1 MDDLTLLKEVRKEQT
16 ELKWMQSELNVEK
29 VVNDRSQEVFN
40 EHCQIHFK
48 PAKNEL
54 KHTFPTPAPESYRL
68 SVASGVRGGSEVKVL
83 VAQSHF
89 CDPMDYSLPSSPV
102 HGILQAR
109 ILEWVAI
116 SYSRGSSQPR
126 D

>member
-89 CDPMDYSLPSSPV
+89 LRPNGL
-102 HGILQAR
+102 
-109 ILEWVAI
+109 
-116 SYSRGSSQPR
+116 
-126 D
+126 

>member
-1 MDDLTLLKEVRKEQT
+1 MDAVRT
-16 ELKWMQSELNVEK
+16 ECWKSGQW
-29 VVNDRSQEVFN
+29 QEPGGVN

-89 CDPMDYSLPSSPV
+89 LRPNGL
-102 HGILQAR
+102 
-109 ILEWVAI
+109 
-116 SYSRGSSQPR
+116 
-126 D
+126 